1 MNIATRVLLELQE
14 TTLLAARAARGLF
27 KRPRYI
33 PESIAQMDAIGV
45 GSLTIIILT
54 GFFTGGV
61 LTLQTYPTL
70 KYYGAQGQTG
80 YLVAL
85 SLIRELGPVLTALMV
100 TGRVGSAIAAELG
113 SMSVSQQIDAMRAL
127 GTDPVRKL
135 VTPRIIALLITLPL
149 LTVIGDVVGIVGGWS
164 VAGGLY
170 GMSSDMFFSSV
181 RDGISTDDIIGGI
194 IKPMVFM
201 ASTDIEINP
210 TTLPPSYDGQVSE
223 DAAESTFAEVDDRE
237 RAIPA
242 IEFRDVH
249 LSFDERKVLNGLTF
263 KVMKGETKII
273 LGGSGCGKSTTIKL
287 VLGLLKP
294 DSGQILV
301 DGEDITNY
309 TELEMM
315 RVRKKI
321 GMVFQEG
328 ALFDSLSVYDNV
340 AFRLHEQGV
349 PEEEV
354 EPEVRRMLRFVNL
367 EDAIDKMPIELSG
380 GMRRRV
386 GIARA
391 LVGDPKIV
399 MFDEPTAGLDPP
411 TARTICELAM
421 KLRDLED
428 VSSIFVT
435 HEMNN
440 LEYLSSEYAVV
451 NDAGD
456 VVFEL
461 EGERLCLINT
471 KVLMLR
477 DGQPIFS
484 GTDEA
489 LKKAEDPYIQK
500 FLRGH

>member
-1 MNIATRVLLELQE
+1 MS
-14 TTLLAARAARGLF
+14 TTGIEAPHQPGLHQSHA
-27 KRPRYI
+27 P
-33 PESIAQMDAIGV
+33 
-45 GSLTIIILT
+45 
-54 GFFTGGV
+54 
-61 LTLQTYPTL
+61 
-70 KYYGAQGQTG
+70 
-80 YLVAL
+80 
-85 SLIRELGPVLTALMV
+85 
-100 TGRVGSAIAAELG
+100 
-113 SMSVSQQIDAMRAL
+113 VSQDAH
-127 GTDPVRKL
+127 D
-135 VTPRIIALLITLPL
+135 
-149 LTVIGDVVGIVGGWS
+149 
-164 VAGGLY
+164 
-170 GMSSDMFFSSV
+170 
-181 RDGISTDDIIGGI
+181 
-194 IKPMVFM
+194 
-201 ASTDIEINP
+201 
-210 TTLPPSYDGQVSE
+210 
-223 DAAESTFAEVDDRE
+223 STFAEVDDRD

-242 IEFRDVH
+242 IEFRDVQ
-249 LSFDERKVLNGLTF
+249 LSFDGRKVLDGLSF

-309 TELEMM
+309 DEPEMM

-321 GMVFQEG
+321 GMIFQEG

-340 AFRLHEQGV
+340 AFKLHEQGV
-349 PEEEV
+349 PEDEV
-354 EPEVRRMLRFVNL
+354 EKEVRRMLRFVNL
-367 EDAIDKMPIELSG
+367 EDAIDKMPAELSG

-451 NDAGD
+451 NEEGE
-456 VVFEL
+456 VVFEK

-471 KVLMLR
+471 KVLMMR
-477 DGQPIFS
+477 DGRVIFS
-484 GTDEA
+484 GTDES
-489 LKKAEDPYIQK
+489 LKRADDPYIQK